1 MSHSRPVKSVL
12 EILFELSYYDKIKV
26 TVDAAVL
33 YFPFVI
39 HRKSGLRGFEL
50 L

>member
-26 TVDAAVL
+26 TVDAVL